1 MISERMLGYFQS
13 PGLRRSS
20 TAYVTTERIIVNK
33 SKGQFPLKAHFLT
46 ALLVAFAPFVP
57 TVAALAI
64 VLVVV
69 AVISIVS
76 LKNRR
81 AWKKWP
87 TIREVEDGIRLFE
100 VNKRQVLSIEIKQP
114 GKLRRGYVRIT
125 SLASG
130 VFSLKMARGKAFR
143 VANGLMIRFEP
154 DRVRVYR

>member
-1 MISERMLGYFQS
+1 MTSERMLGYFQS
-13 PGLRRSS
+13 PGMRRSS

-33 SKGQFPLKAHFLT
+33 SRGQFPLRAHILT
-46 ALLVAFAPFVP
+46 TLLVGFAPFVP

-64 VLVVV
+64 ILVVV
-69 AVISIVS
+69 AVISIGS

-81 AWKKWP
+81 AWKKSP
-87 TIREVEDGIRLFE
+87 TIREIEDGIRLFE

-114 GKLRRGYVRIT
+114 GKLRPGSVEIT

-143 VANGLMIRFEP
+143 VANSLMTRFDP
-154 DRVRVYR
+154 DRVRVSR

>member
-20 TAYVTTERIIVNK
+20 TAYVTSERIIVNK
-33 SKGQFPLKAHFLT
+33 SMGQFPLKAHLLT

-64 VLVVV
+64 ALVVV

-81 AWKKWP
+81 AWKKAP

-100 VNKRQVLSIEIKQP
+100 VNKRQVLSIEIKKP
-114 GKLRRGYVRIT
+114 GKLRRGYVRRFCGSAQVFGCSMT
-125 SLASG
+125 WLAPIDSG
-130 VFSLKMARGKAFR
+130 DYRRRR
-143 VANGLMIRFEP
+143 VPFHCFT
-154 DRVRVYR
+154 